1 MFIHSP
7 QHLLNV
13 HCRPLTEMKKPNLD
27 LGVLKDITTEKY
39 NLKQLDMKQVGME
52 ENLKRTI
59 INVLREMKTYF
70 NP

>member
-27 LGVLKDITTEKY
+27 LGVLKDITKEKEGKY
-39 NLKQLDMKQVGME
+39 THSKFIIGKQVD
-52 ENLKRTI
+52 R
-59 INVLREMKTYF
+59 
-70 NP
+70 